1 MNKFIAAPFGNYI
14 KTKNTISV
22 SGSWTVEK
30 RTGRIVQI
38 VKTLRYTKRGWVN
51 KIGLRNPGLT
61 IGLPKHKTGEVFSIA
76 GIEKDDWRLFAE
88 RIPNDFNIEVNMS
101 CPNIDAHYIDGIEDF
116 EPDTRNWYIGKISPL
131 TTFQELDEYI
141 NKFRFKQIHAC
152 NTLPIDKGG
161 LSGKELIPYTSKFVK
176 HIKDSYPDIEVIA
189 GGGIDSL
196 KDIEYYKN
204 IGADHISLGMYVDG
218 VHAADLSLMLD
229 THGVAVRAGHHCVQ
243 PFHRKLGIDATIR
256 STAYIY
262 NDKEDIDTLKS
273 ALISSVEML
282 R

>member
-88 RIPNDFNIEVNMS
+88 KIPNDFNIEVNMS

-176 HIKDSYPDIEVIA
+176 HIKDSYPDIEVVA
-189 GGGIDSL
+189 GGGIDSV

-204 IGADHISLGMYVDG
+204 IGADHISLGTVCFNP
-218 VHAADLSLMLD
+218 LKL
-229 THGVAVRAGHHCVQ
+229 
-243 PFHRKLGIDATIR
+243 RKLI
-256 STAYIY
+256 
-262 NDKEDIDTLKS
+262 
-273 ALISSVEML
+273 
-282 R
+282 

>member
-61 IGLPKHKTGEVFSIA
+61 IGLPKHKTNEVFSIA

-88 RIPNDFNIEVNMS
+88 KIPNDFNIEVNMS

-131 TTFQELDEYI
+131 TTFHELDEYI

-161 LSGKELIPYTSKFVK
+161 LSGKELVPYTSKFVK
-176 HIKDSYPDIEVIA
+176 QIKDSYPDIEVIA

-196 KDIEYYKN
+196 KDIDYYKS
-204 IGADHISLGMYVDG
+204 IGADHVSLGTVCFNP
-218 VHAADLSLMLD
+218 LKL
-229 THGVAVRAGHHCVQ
+229 
-243 PFHRKLGIDATIR
+243 RKLI
-256 STAYIY
+256 
-262 NDKEDIDTLKS
+262 
-273 ALISSVEML
+273 
-282 R
+282 